1 MATIGGIDPN
11 FAGGQAPAGG
21 EPPYARL
28 QDPVAT
34 FSRRAARFA
43 ALAPGHDIGDY
54 LAFLGTLSQA
64 QADVAAALPPPPLP
78 DTGVALA
85 NAMPPLSRNFAAEP
99 GALDT
104 LDRLLAALGRATL
117 AEGPAEAVAK
127 LAAAD
132 PDERRRLAT
141 AVADGYFELE
151 RLAECAL
158 VAAALQVWYAAH
170 AFQLDPDTL
179 RNVGEGVCPC
189 CGGAP
194 VSSTLMELPQAATG
208 LRYLTCSLCLTQ
220 WNHVRVKCTACGA
233 EKGIS
238 YRQVEGGTGEVS
250 AEVCESCRGYAKH
263 LLLTRNPK
271 LDPVADDVASYGLDM
286 MLREDGWRRAGLN
299 PFLILP

>member
-11 FAGGQAPAGG
+11 FAGGQAPVGG
-21 EPPYARL
+21 EPPYAVL
-28 QDPVAT
+28 PGPAAM

-54 LAFLGTLSQA
+54 LLFLGTLAAA
-64 QADVAAALPPPPLP
+64 QADVAASLAPPALP
-78 DTGVALA
+78 DTSVALA
-85 NAMPPLSRNFAAEP
+85 NAMPPLTRDLAAEP
-99 GALDT
+99 GALDV
-104 LDRLLAALGRATL
+104 LGRLIAALERADL
-117 AEGPAEAVAK
+117 AEGPAAAVAA

-132 PDERRRLAT
+132 ADEHRRLCT

-170 AFQLDPDTL
+170 AAQLDAGSL

-194 VSSTLMELPQAATG
+194 VSSTLTEMPQAATG

-220 WNHVRVKCTACGA
+220 WNHIRVKCTACGA

-238 YRQVEGGTGEVS
+238 YRQVEGATGEIA
-250 AEVCESCRGYAKH
+250 AEVCEACRGYAKH
-263 LLLTRNPK
+263 LLQTKNPQ
-271 LDPVADDVASYGLDM
+271 LDPIADDVASYGLDM
-286 MLREDGWRRAGLN
+286 MLREDGWRRTGLN

>member
-1 MATIGGIDPN
+1 MATVGGIDPN

-28 QDPVAT
+28 PDLLAT
-34 FSRRAARFA
+34 FARRAARFA
-43 ALAPGHDIGDY
+43 VLAPGHDIADY
-54 LAFLGTLSQA
+54 LIFLGTLSRA
-64 QADVAAALPPPPLP
+64 QADVAALLPRPALPDVSVP
-78 DTGVALA
+78 LA
-85 NAMPPLSRNFAAEP
+85 NAMPPLTRDLAAEQ

-104 LDRLLAALGRATL
+104 LDTLLAALGRATL
-117 AEGPAEAVAK
+117 ADGPAEAVAK
-127 LAAAD
+127 LTAAD
-132 PDERRRLAT
+132 ADERRRLST

-170 AFQLDPDTL
+170 AVQLDADSL

-194 VSSTLMELPQAATG
+194 VSSTLLELPQAATG

-220 WNHVRVKCTACGA
+220 WNHVRVKCTACAA

-238 YRQVEGGTGEVS
+238 YRHVEGGTGEIS
-250 AEVCESCRGYAKH
+250 AEVCETCRGYTKH
-263 LLLTRNPK
+263 LLQTKNPA
-271 LDPVADDVASYGLDM
+271 LDAVADDVASYGLDM
-286 MLREDGWRRAGLN
+286 MLREDGWRRTGLN

>member
-11 FAGGQAPAGG
+11 FAGGQAPVGG

-34 FSRRAARFA
+34 FARRAARFA

-54 LAFLGTLSQA
+54 LTFLGTLSQA
-64 QADVAAALPPPPLP
+64 QADVAAALPRPPLP

-85 NAMPPLSRNFAAEP
+85 NEMPPLTRDLAAEP

-104 LDRLLAALGRATL
+104 LDRLLAVLGRATL
-117 AEGPAEAVAK
+117 AEGPADAVAT

-141 AVADGYFELE
+141 SVADGYFELE

-170 AFQLDPDTL
+170 AIQFDAAGL

-194 VSSTLMELPQAATG
+194 VSSTVMELPQAATG
-208 LRYLTCSLCLTQ
+208 LRYLSCSLCLTQ

-233 EKGIS
+233 TKGIS
-238 YRQVEGGTGEVS
+238 YRQVEGATGEVS

-263 LLLTRNPK
+263 LLQTKNPQ

-286 MLREDGWRRAGLN
+286 MLREDGWRRTGLN

>member
-1 MATIGGIDPN
+1 MTTIGGIDPN

-21 EPPYARL
+21 EPPYAL
-28 QDPVAT
+28 VPDPVAMFT
-34 FSRRAARFA
+34 RRAARFA

-54 LAFLGTLSQA
+54 LLFLGTLSAA
-64 QADVAAALPPPPLP
+64 QAGIAAVLPRPALP
-78 DTGVALA
+78 DMSVALA
-85 NAMPPLSRNFAAEP
+85 NAMPPLTRDLAAEP

-104 LDRLLAALGRATL
+104 LDRLLDALGRVAL
-117 AEGPAEAVAK
+117 AEGPADAVAH
-127 LAAAD
+127 LATAD
-132 PDERRRLAT
+132 ADERRRLSI

-170 AFQLDPDTL
+170 AEQLDAASL

-194 VSSTLMELPQAATG
+194 VSSTLTELPQAATG
-208 LRYLTCSLCLTQ
+208 LRYLTCSLCLTR
-220 WNHVRVKCTACGA
+220 WNHIRVKCTACGA

-238 YRQVEGGTGEVS
+238 YRHVEGGTGEIS

-263 LLLTRNPK
+263 LLQTKNPH

-286 MLREDGWRRAGLN
+286 MLRADGWRRTGLN

>member
-11 FAGGQAPAGG
+11 FAGGQAPVGG
-21 EPPYARL
+21 EPPYAL
-28 QDPVAT
+28 LPDPVAM
-34 FSRRAARFA
+34 FRRRAARFA
-43 ALAPGHDIGDY
+43 ALAPGHEIGAY
-54 LAFLGTLSQA
+54 LLFLENLSAA
-64 QADVAAALPPPPLP
+64 QADVAAVLPRPALP
-78 DTGVALA
+78 DTSVALA
-85 NAMPPLSRNFAAEP
+85 NAMPPLTRDLAAEP

-104 LDRLLAALGRATL
+104 LDRLLAALGRVAL
-117 AEGPAEAVAK
+117 ADGPAEAVAK
-127 LAAAD
+127 LADAD
-132 PDERRRLAT
+132 ADERRRLAI

-170 AFQLDPDTL
+170 ATQLAADSL

-194 VSSTLMELPQAATG
+194 VSSTLMEMTQAATG

-220 WNHVRVKCTACGA
+220 WNHIRVKCTACGA

-238 YRQVEGGTGEVS
+238 YRQVEGAKGEIS
-250 AEVCESCRGYAKH
+250 AEVCETCRGYAKH
-263 LLLTRNPK
+263 LLQTKDPH
-271 LDPVADDVASYGLDM
+271 LDPIADDVASYGLDM
-286 MLREDGWRRAGLN
+286 MLREDGWRRTGLN